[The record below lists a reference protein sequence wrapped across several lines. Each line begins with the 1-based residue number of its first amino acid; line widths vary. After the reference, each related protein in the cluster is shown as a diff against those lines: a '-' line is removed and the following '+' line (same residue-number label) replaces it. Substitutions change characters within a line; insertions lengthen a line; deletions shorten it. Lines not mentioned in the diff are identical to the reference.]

1 MAKEKKKNEL
11 EQEEVAMEFN
21 IEELEVKEQKEQK
34 KEQQQFNKEKSKT
47 LKNITIN
54 QLWYFFH
61 YKKVYPSYFSDT
73 SFFV

>member
-34 KEQQQFNKEKSKT
+34 KEQQFNKEKK
-47 LKNITIN
+47 
-54 QLWYFFH
+54 
-61 YKKVYPSYFSDT
+61 
-73 SFFV
+73 

>member
-34 KEQQQFNKEKSKT
+34 KEQQQFNKEKK
-47 LKNITIN
+47 
-54 QLWYFFH
+54 
-61 YKKVYPSYFSDT
+61 
-73 SFFV
+73 

>member
-34 KEQQQFNKEKSKT
+34 NEQQQFNKEKK
-47 LKNITIN
+47 
-54 QLWYFFH
+54 
-61 YKKVYPSYFSDT
+61 
-73 SFFV
+73 